1 MTYHY
6 KGKTITLNDRLIK
19 KYEAF
24 TGSSFTD
31 LDIEYLLRV
40 AKREQSGVE
49 INTLSETELSD
60 ILTEQMKNEL
70 SY

>member
-6 KGKTITLNDRLIK
+6 KDKTITLNDRLIK

-40 AKREQSGVE
+40 AKREQSGIE
-49 INTLSETELSD
+49 INTLSETELSG